1 MSKFLLVPIHL
12 DALCTKDGT
21 NVAQAMVEFNRL
33 PYVSGRRDVNPDTVN
48 LSESI
53 VSQPFQ
59 NKNLYLKA
67 GIHLHWALPDA
78 LTKESKNG
86 NFPAVPNRWLIIRD
100 NHREKEHWI
109 VESDYLH
116 PPSDGFQE
124 DSVTYPYPDETN
136 QGSPRFRYLGRKQIL
151 AEWNNNQSGNNSDA
165 QYLERLT
172 AVGYGEPT
180 FAAFYPNCRSVFG
193 FHDPEYADYHTLPED
208 LQYYVI
214 GWYSDSKQN
223 YLSEF
228 LKDFQTSF
236 QNDFPGEELT
246 PEIFIDAIEEEFKWK
261 FDNIDNFDEFPE
273 IICYSRLKFSPSQS
287 NSGQSPLESP
297 LEKANIKL
305 AVANTGTEA
314 LSAYL
319 AETIDKSKKAIIE
332 EQLEALQFAENLESK
347 KLDTGPR
354 FQEIRHEAGF
364 NAVAGGF
371 LWKIRLE
378 TLETQ
383 QSSSENKASQTKLDL
398 PEHITSQLNTLN
410 QKQQEYDSALADINS
425 KRRQLFSDWYKYMV
439 CTYPPED
446 SWDDYPDIDEVKYY
460 IQKRG
465 LEPLQAESNETGT
478 LNLCQDDAGNLSNA
492 SGSGS
497 DSSLSSELAGEIN
510 SLISA
515 IEAYNQELKDEY
527 DNLNEELKDKSPYPP
542 TYRLEIVGSSRY
554 WEAKEPVVL
563 MVGEDVKASQRHG
576 QDGRFSED
584 GLLKCEII
592 VGPTI
597 QDLIQEEFQTILN
610 KINGTKPEN
619 DEESIGFSIWKNQ
632 PWNPILLEWLV
643 ELFTVADGS
652 NKTSANRKYRNDFLT
667 KNYSLKVD
675 DVDLSPKS
683 GQSVVNDTAAD
694 RIKTDQDS
702 NIYSGF
708 SILTPYANSLL
719 QKRIKEYLDK
729 HDYEGRETTITN
741 PIYQKI
747 SDYEQHLQNE
757 NPRDQEVESYLRQY
771 VSQKYPK
778 YQEVVEIDGNQYLG
792 QLANITTLKQWYED
806 NNLDIIPNP
815 VFTAEKAQ
823 ALLQKLNCLSQS
835 LGGFNEALL
844 MHKQTLQL
852 PIEDPIGF
860 ADYQS
865 FTREIEEAVAGEIK
879 SAPQPLDDFN
889 PIRSGEMRIIDL
901 QLVDTF
907 GQVRNLDWK
916 VNSEEYVIKPESM
929 KANKNN
935 RILLTPRFVQPCRI
949 NFRWLSAND
958 QDNLETNDAPNTTPI
973 CGWILPNNLN
983 GSLMIYDNQ
992 GQALGAININGEWDN
1007 APGNTQLDTRMIG
1020 GHEIPNISNIHLHKM
1035 VKTMITL
1042 GINFVRNFNRCLN
1055 NALNNIDPENFA
1067 QNQSLALL
1075 MGRPIAVVRTS
1086 VNLELQGLAAIN
1098 QDWHIFRQEMQQ
1110 MCSIEERDT
1119 DDLKDVKVPIRIG
1132 EYQQLN
1138 DGIIGY
1144 WKEQE
1149 NAASETGYE
1158 YENNIFYAQQSDL
1171 NESENI
1177 ETQFI
1182 DRETNPEVEEGPINI
1197 IQSINSSP
1205 QTLTMLV
1212 DPRGVF
1218 HATSGILPS
1227 KVINIPPEHYNE
1239 ALANIKVT
1247 FLTAPILTEQTK
1259 QGSINLPLPTEPDY
1273 DWVWLEKKGRENW
1286 SEILTIPVIEKTAFI
1301 ESYNSNKESEENPE
1315 PEEVWQKLLDQ
1326 EWLRGLLFTENQ
1338 AIIVS
1343 KDKRKTLT
1351 GDLENLD
1358 DLVNNIFDLSEIII
1372 NSVSSQAT
1380 FSGSQEIREGW
1391 LVLSNTPNY
1400 SHSDSD

>member
-1 MSKFLLVPIHL
+1 
-12 DALCTKDGT
+12 
-21 NVAQAMVEFNRL
+21 
-33 PYVSGRRDVNPDTVN
+33 
-48 LSESI
+48 
-53 VSQPFQ
+53 
-59 NKNLYLKA
+59 
-67 GIHLHWALPDA
+67 
-78 LTKESKNG
+78 
-86 NFPAVPNRWLIIRD
+86 
-100 NHREKEHWI
+100 
-109 VESDYLH
+109 
-116 PPSDGFQE
+116 
-124 DSVTYPYPDETN
+124 
-136 QGSPRFRYLGRKQIL
+136 
-151 AEWNNNQSGNNSDA
+151 
-165 QYLERLT
+165 
-172 AVGYGEPT
+172 
-180 FAAFYPNCRSVFG
+180 
-193 FHDPEYADYHTLPED
+193 
-208 LQYYVI
+208 
-214 GWYSDSKQN
+214 
-223 YLSEF
+223 
-228 LKDFQTSF
+228 
-236 QNDFPGEELT
+236 
-246 PEIFIDAIEEEFKWK
+246 
-261 FDNIDNFDEFPE
+261 
-273 IICYSRLKFSPSQS
+273 
-287 NSGQSPLESP
+287 
-297 LEKANIKL
+297 
-305 AVANTGTEA
+305 
-314 LSAYL
+314 
-319 AETIDKSKKAIIE
+319 
-332 EQLEALQFAENLESK
+332 
-347 KLDTGPR
+347 
-354 FQEIRHEAGF
+354 
-364 NAVAGGF
+364 
-371 LWKIRLE
+371 
-378 TLETQ
+378 
-383 QSSSENKASQTKLDL
+383 
-398 PEHITSQLNTLN
+398 
-410 QKQQEYDSALADINS
+410 
-425 KRRQLFSDWYKYMV
+425 
-439 CTYPPED
+439 
-446 SWDDYPDIDEVKYY
+446 
-460 IQKRG
+460 
-465 LEPLQAESNETGT
+465 
-478 LNLCQDDAGNLSNA
+478 
-492 SGSGS
+492 
-497 DSSLSSELAGEIN
+497 
-510 SLISA
+510 
-515 IEAYNQELKDEY
+515 
-527 DNLNEELKDKSPYPP
+527 
-542 TYRLEIVGSSRY
+542 
-554 WEAKEPVVL
+554 
-563 MVGEDVKASQRHG
+563 
-576 QDGRFSED
+576 
-584 GLLKCEII
+584 
-592 VGPTI
+592 
-597 QDLIQEEFQTILN
+597 
-610 KINGTKPEN
+610 
-619 DEESIGFSIWKNQ
+619 
-632 PWNPILLEWLV
+632 
-643 ELFTVADGS
+643 
-652 NKTSANRKYRNDFLT
+652 
-667 KNYSLKVD
+667 
-675 DVDLSPKS
+675 
-683 GQSVVNDTAAD
+683 
-694 RIKTDQDS
+694 
-702 NIYSGF
+702 
-708 SILTPYANSLL
+708 
-719 QKRIKEYLDK
+719 
-729 HDYEGRETTITN
+729 
-741 PIYQKI
+741 
-747 SDYEQHLQNE
+747 
-757 NPRDQEVESYLRQY
+757 
-771 VSQKYPK
+771 
-778 YQEVVEIDGNQYLG
+778 
-792 QLANITTLKQWYED
+792 
-806 NNLDIIPNP
+806 
-815 VFTAEKAQ
+815 
-823 ALLQKLNCLSQS
+823 
-835 LGGFNEALL
+835 

-865 FTREIEEAVAGEIK
+865 FTQEIEEAVAGEIK

-949 NFRWLSAND
+949 NFRWLAND

>member
-1 MSKFLLVPIHL
+1 
-12 DALCTKDGT
+12 
-21 NVAQAMVEFNRL
+21 
-33 PYVSGRRDVNPDTVN
+33 
-48 LSESI
+48 
-53 VSQPFQ
+53 
-59 NKNLYLKA
+59 
-67 GIHLHWALPDA
+67 
-78 LTKESKNG
+78 
-86 NFPAVPNRWLIIRD
+86 
-100 NHREKEHWI
+100 
-109 VESDYLH
+109 
-116 PPSDGFQE
+116 
-124 DSVTYPYPDETN
+124 
-136 QGSPRFRYLGRKQIL
+136 
-151 AEWNNNQSGNNSDA
+151 
-165 QYLERLT
+165 
-172 AVGYGEPT
+172 
-180 FAAFYPNCRSVFG
+180 
-193 FHDPEYADYHTLPED
+193 
-208 LQYYVI
+208 
-214 GWYSDSKQN
+214 
-223 YLSEF
+223 
-228 LKDFQTSF
+228 
-236 QNDFPGEELT
+236 
-246 PEIFIDAIEEEFKWK
+246 
-261 FDNIDNFDEFPE
+261 
-273 IICYSRLKFSPSQS
+273 
-287 NSGQSPLESP
+287 
-297 LEKANIKL
+297 
-305 AVANTGTEA
+305 
-314 LSAYL
+314 
-319 AETIDKSKKAIIE
+319 
-332 EQLEALQFAENLESK
+332 
-347 KLDTGPR
+347 
-354 FQEIRHEAGF
+354 
-364 NAVAGGF
+364 
-371 LWKIRLE
+371 
-378 TLETQ
+378 
-383 QSSSENKASQTKLDL
+383 
-398 PEHITSQLNTLN
+398 
-410 QKQQEYDSALADINS
+410 
-425 KRRQLFSDWYKYMV
+425 
-439 CTYPPED
+439 
-446 SWDDYPDIDEVKYY
+446 
-460 IQKRG
+460 
-465 LEPLQAESNETGT
+465 
-478 LNLCQDDAGNLSNA
+478 
-492 SGSGS
+492 
-497 DSSLSSELAGEIN
+497 
-510 SLISA
+510 
-515 IEAYNQELKDEY
+515 
-527 DNLNEELKDKSPYPP
+527 
-542 TYRLEIVGSSRY
+542 
-554 WEAKEPVVL
+554 
-563 MVGEDVKASQRHG
+563 
-576 QDGRFSED
+576 
-584 GLLKCEII
+584 
-592 VGPTI
+592 
-597 QDLIQEEFQTILN
+597 
-610 KINGTKPEN
+610 
-619 DEESIGFSIWKNQ
+619 
-632 PWNPILLEWLV
+632 
-643 ELFTVADGS
+643 
-652 NKTSANRKYRNDFLT
+652 
-667 KNYSLKVD
+667 
-675 DVDLSPKS
+675 
-683 GQSVVNDTAAD
+683 
-694 RIKTDQDS
+694 
-702 NIYSGF
+702 
-708 SILTPYANSLL
+708 
-719 QKRIKEYLDK
+719 
-729 HDYEGRETTITN
+729 
-741 PIYQKI
+741 
-747 SDYEQHLQNE
+747 
-757 NPRDQEVESYLRQY
+757 
-771 VSQKYPK
+771 
-778 YQEVVEIDGNQYLG
+778 
-792 QLANITTLKQWYED
+792 
-806 NNLDIIPNP
+806 
-815 VFTAEKAQ
+815 
-823 ALLQKLNCLSQS
+823 
-835 LGGFNEALL
+835 

-852 PIEDPIGF
+852 PIKDPIGF

-916 VNSEEYVIKPESM
+916 VDSEEYVIKPESM
-929 KANKNN
+929 TADDDN
-935 RILLTPRFVQPCRI
+935 RILLSPRFVQPCRI